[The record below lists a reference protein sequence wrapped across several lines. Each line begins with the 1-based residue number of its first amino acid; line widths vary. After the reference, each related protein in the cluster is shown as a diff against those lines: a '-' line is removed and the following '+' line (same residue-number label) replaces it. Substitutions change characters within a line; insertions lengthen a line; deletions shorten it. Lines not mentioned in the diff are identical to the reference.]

1 MIIREALQYA
11 AKSIASASPILDAEV
26 LLSFVLKQPKE
37 FPYTHPEKP
46 VTTTQEQE
54 FKTLISRRNTGEPV
68 AYLTNHKEFYGRD
81 FYVDQRVLIPRPE
94 TELIIDL
101 IKQYA
106 QSQNSIADIGTG
118 SGCIAIT
125 LAKELPNA
133 TINATDI
140 STGALEVAKKN
151 AASHNVEINFQ
162 HGNLLEPI
170 KDKKI
175 DIIVANL
182 PYLNTA
188 LPHEPAQAF
197 LAGKDGLDLY
207 RQLFTQIAALGQTP
221 RYVIIEIDPD
231 QVSALMEI
239 IKQQLPQTTI
249 DIKKDLAGL
258 DRILIIIL

>member
-37 FPYTHPEKP
+37 YLYTHPEQP
-46 VTTTQEQE
+46 LTDQQTQTVQALV
-54 FKTLISRRNTGEPV
+54 KRRSAGEPV

-94 TELIIDL
+94 TELMIDL
-101 IKQYA
+101 IKHYA
-106 QSQNSIADIGTG
+106 QPQDSIADIGTG

-125 LAKELPNA
+125 LAKELLNV

-140 STGALEVAKKN
+140 STVALAVAKKN
-151 AASHNVEINFQ
+151 ATSHNVEINFH

-170 KDKKI
+170 KNKKI

-182 PYLNTA
+182 PYLNAA